1 MLHND
6 FRDAARATS
15 VRTQRRLVP
24 PPSCP
29 LSGRRDRRIIEG
41 SPNKLLTVY
50 SPGNMMWASDVPANI
65 TQEPPASRTSGSPT
79 SFPHLPGT
87 AINECLT
94 AVASLLPQNL
104 YHMDPTSDMMRV
116 PSFPAAATASS
127 TFDRSLAPAVPSAA
141 SFRFCAT
148 RGRLASLL
156 VHSTENGR
164 SPGQPVRSSQTIRLV
179 PFFNTSYV
187 TSGFHLMPVA
197 S

>member
-24 PPSCP
+24 PPLCL

-41 SPNKLLTVY
+41 SPKKLGPVY
-50 SPGNMMWASDVPANI
+50 SPGNLMWASDVPANI
-65 TQEPPASRTSGSPT
+65 PQEPFASRTSGSPT
-79 SFPHLPGT
+79 SFPVLFGM
-87 AINECLT
+87 AINECRT

-116 PSFPAAATASS
+116 PSFAAPAPAPSI
-127 TFDRSLAPAVPSAA
+127 FPRSLAPATPIAA
-141 SFRFCAT
+141 SFRFCAA

-164 SPGQPVRSSQTIRLV
+164 SPG
-179 PFFNTSYV
+179 
-187 TSGFHLMPVA
+187 
-197 S
+197 

>member
-65 TQEPPASRTSGSPT
+65 TQEPPASRTYGSR
-79 SFPHLPGT
+79 L
-87 AINECLT
+87 
-94 AVASLLPQNL
+94 AVAPELIPYGPGFGHDARS
-104 YHMDPTSDMMRV
+104 V
-116 PSFPAAATASS
+116 FPG
-127 TFDRSLAPAVPSAA
+127 
-141 SFRFCAT
+141 
-148 RGRLASLL
+148 GR
-156 VHSTENGR
+156 N
-164 SPGQPVRSSQTIRLV
+164 RLV
-179 PFFNTSYV
+179 N
-187 TSGFHLMPVA
+187 L
-197 S
+197 